1 MITDFYIAHAEH
13 VPGVDEPPEN
23 VSFKPFE
30 RSRQLA
36 WFEKVMLFSN
46 IRLAASSSTF
56 LN

>member
-1 MITDFYIAHAEH
+1 MVRDFYIAHAEH

-36 WFEKVMLFSN
+36 WFEKVVLFSN
-46 IRLAASSSTF
+46 IRLTSSSSTF
-56 LN
+56 LS

>member
-1 MITDFYIAHAEH
+1 MRVFYIAHAEH

-36 WFEKVMLFSN
+36 WFEKVVLFSN
-46 IRLAASSSTF
+46 KAQSSQPEVHAKE
-56 LN
+56 

>member
-1 MITDFYIAHAEH
+1 MRVFYIAHAEH

-36 WFEKVMLFSN
+36 WFEKVVLFSN
-46 IRLAASSSTF
+46 IRLTSSSSTF
-56 LN
+56 LS